1 MKYEPSDQEEQGRAL
16 KSDGSLWAWGWNEYG
31 QLVLGDAALSDRPAR
46 VPPSWTT
53 RRRSAPRPRCRDGL

>member
-31 QLVLGDAALSDRPAR
+31 QLGLGDAALSDRPAR
-46 VPPSWTT
+46 VPPS
-53 RRRSAPRPRCRDGL
+53 